1 MYSFYL
7 VHSFLYLCM
16 IRNEFPMRVVVQR
29 VKRASVRI
37 GGELHSS
44 IEAGLLIL
52 LGVEDS
58 DESSDIE

>member
-1 MYSFYL
+1 
-7 VHSFLYLCM
+7 M

-58 DESSDIE
+58 DESSDMVGEEMCQSAYL